1 MSLQKLKRQGAMHL
15 PRVCACAST
24 PCNCPVPTA
33 SSVQLEI
40 QSLSTIQP
48 TSQLYLIFIQLVF
61 SNQSQGISLGSHTLS
76 HFHVYIHSY
85 NFVIKTITQQQFQAK
100 IKNRLIPIN
109 LA

>member
-1 MSLQKLKRQGAMHL
+1 MHL
-15 PRVCACAST
+15 PRVYACAST
-24 PCNCPVPTA
+24 PCNCPVPIA
-33 SSVQLEI
+33 FSVPPEI
-40 QSLSTIQP
+40 QFLSTIQL

-61 SNQSQGISLGSHTLS
+61 SNQSQEISLGSHTLT

-100 IKNRLIPIN
+100 IKNYLIPIN

>member
-1 MSLQKLKRQGAMHL
+1 MHL
-15 PRVCACAST
+15 PRVCVCAFT
-24 PCNCPVPTA
+24 PCNCLVPTA
-33 SSVQLEI
+33 FSVPLGI
-40 QSLSTIQP
+40 HFLSTIQL

-61 SNQSQGISLGSHTLS
+61 SNQSQGISLGSHTLT

-100 IKNRLIPIN
+100 IKNYLIPIN

>member
-1 MSLQKLKRQGAMHL
+1 MKRQGAMHL

-24 PCNCPVPTA
+24 PCNCPVPA
-33 SSVQLEI
+33 AFSVPPEI

-61 SNQSQGISLGSHTLS
+61 PNQTQGISLGSHTLS

-100 IKNRLIPIN
+100 IKNHLIPIN

>member
-1 MSLQKLKRQGAMHL
+1 M
-15 PRVCACAST
+15 
-24 PCNCPVPTA
+24 
-33 SSVQLEI
+33 
-40 QSLSTIQP
+40 
-48 TSQLYLIFIQLVF
+48 FIQLVF